1 MSESIVPLNPS
12 MLRTIRQHVVRAEA
26 LALEE
31 LTLQA
36 QVHASL
42 LGGDA
47 QDLVQAAEKRAY
59 ARAESVLHQLLPLPS
74 AS

>member
-1 MSESIVPLNPS
+1 MSESVVPLDS
-12 MLRTIRQHVVRAEA
+12 SVLRTVRQHVVRAEA
-26 LALEE
+26 LALEG

-36 QVHASL
+36 RVHASL

-47 QDLVQAAEKRAY
+47 EELVQAAEKRAY
-59 ARAESVLHQLLPLPS
+59 ARAESVLHQLLPLPP